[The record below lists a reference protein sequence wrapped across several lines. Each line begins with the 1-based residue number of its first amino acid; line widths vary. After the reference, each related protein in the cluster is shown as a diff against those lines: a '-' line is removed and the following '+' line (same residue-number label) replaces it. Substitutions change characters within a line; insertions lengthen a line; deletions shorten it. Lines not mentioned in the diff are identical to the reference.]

1 MIFSA
6 LDNMNGAAFRRRCC
20 FFLVTARAS
29 RYNGTYLNNVWSH
42 FTMYDHPHPSVRRW
56 SSVLVFLCLL
66 LAVGGA
72 VHAQP
77 PAPTASSPVEAVIAV
92 ERAVVFPTPDRNAE
106 PLTYLYERER
116 VPVLGQSP
124 DALFL
129 LVAVGDLQG
138 WILRV
143 QADLS
148 GDLTA
153 VPVIGDALPPPATL
167 TPWPSTP
174 TMPGVVPTRTPLPTR
189 TPALTGGETGTF
201 NPTPMP
207 DVTGGEA
214 LPLLPGVPPPLTIT
228 LPEAWETVNLV
239 VPLHTFDDRTH
250 DVPLT
255 IYFGPLRGNVNAF
268 IYLYWG
274 FPNTVE
280 VDWATGEQKYN
291 LWADGVQILR
301 GSLIGETCNLGVY
314 DQQPFFV
321 GGLEGVGAY
330 YQAADCEG
338 ENDTAGWFTIVRV
351 YNGTFAFYIAVEPWD
366 ARTAQRDTLQAILDS
381 VAFLSPDEAQG
392 DQ

>member
-1 MIFSA
+1 MYYPTHHSA
-6 LDNMNGAAFRRRCC
+6 
-20 FFLVTARAS
+20 
-29 RYNGTYLNNVWSH
+29 
-42 FTMYDHPHPSVRRW
+42 RRW
-56 SSVLVFLCLL
+56 ASVLAFLGLL
-66 LAVGGA
+66 LTMGGTA
-72 VHAQP
+72 HAQP
-77 PAPTASSPVEAVIAV
+77 PAPTVTGPVEAVIAV
-92 ERAVVFPTPDRNAE
+92 ERAVVFPIPDRNAE
-106 PLTYLYERER
+106 PLTYLYEREH

-124 DALFL
+124 DASFL

-138 WILRV
+138 WILRA

-148 GDLTA
+148 GDLTT
-153 VPVIGDALPPPATL
+153 VLVIGGAPPP
-167 TPWPSTP
+167 TPTPTAWPATP
-174 TMPGVVPTRTPLPTR
+174 TMPSVVPTRTPLPTR
-189 TPALTGGETGTF
+189 TPDVTGSEAGTVA
-201 NPTPMP
+201 PTPLP

-228 LPEAWETVNLV
+228 LPEAWETANLV
-239 VPLHTFDDRTH
+239 VPLHTFDDETH

-255 IYFGPLRGNVNAF
+255 IYFGTLPGNVNAF

-274 FPNTVE
+274 FPNTV
-280 VDWATGEQKYN
+280 DWVTGEYN

-314 DQQPFFV
+314 DQQTFLV

-351 YNGTFAFYIAVEPWD
+351 YNGTFAFYVAVEPWD
-366 ARTAQRDTLQAILDS
+366 ARTAQRETLQAILNS
-381 VAFLSPDEAQG
+381 VTFLPPDEAEA